1 MFAFIKYAFA
11 EANCLWSYQQ
21 QNTEYANFHD
31 MQTHARTASSSMFL
45 FVMIK
50 TYAITED
57 NFHENE
63 GIQESN
69 GLKV

>member
-1 MFAFIKYAFA
+1 
-11 EANCLWSYQQ
+11 
-21 QNTEYANFHD
+21 
-31 MQTHARTASSSMFL
+31 MQTHARTASSCMFL

-50 TYAITED
+50 TYAMVED

-69 GLKV
+69 DLGV